1 MVEGGDQVSEDS
13 FEALYQVYFQ
23 DVYRFLLS
31 LCHDPH
37 LAEELTADTF
47 LKALANLDTFRSD
60 SSMSTWLCQ
69 IGKNTYYSLLRKKKP
84 THSLSALPPMGDP
97 LATPMEEVLIDKE
110 QADTLYSLVHQL
122 SDPYKEV
129 FLLRVF
135 ADLSFKEI
143 GRLFHKTENWACVTY
158 HRGKKKVQ
166 QSLQASEG
174 ESHEN
179 KPFL

>member
-69 IGKNTYYSLLRKKKP
+69 IGKNTYYSLLRKK
-84 THSLSALPPMGDP
+84 
-97 LATPMEEVLIDKE
+97 
-110 QADTLYSLVHQL
+110 
-122 SDPYKEV
+122 
-129 FLLRVF
+129 
-135 ADLSFKEI
+135 
-143 GRLFHKTENWACVTY
+143 
-158 HRGKKKVQ
+158 
-166 QSLQASEG
+166 
-174 ESHEN
+174 
-179 KPFL
+179 